1 MATISTFQSDVLL
14 GHVQSSDL
22 GYSFKEVSVLWDA
35 TTTGTDGAMAMGA
48 AVYDN
53 AGVFTW
59 AAAANVADVVGV
71 VVDPLAQQY
80 DEPLVDGQQ
89 YTMVIAVRGATI
101 AEQAFSLAGTT
112 TGANKTAAIAAFE
125 AAGANTVSDKLL
137 G

>member
-22 GYSFKEVSVLWDA
+22 GYSFKEVPVLWDA

-53 AGVFTW
+53 SGTFTW
-59 AAAANVADVVGV
+59 AASANVADVVGV
-71 VVDPLAQQY
+71 IVDPLAQQY
-80 DEPLVDGQQ
+80 DEALVDGQT

-101 AEQAFSLAGTT
+101 AEQAFTLAGTT
-112 TGANKTAAIAAFE
+112 TPTEKATAIAAFE